1 MAERPP
7 TDERAALAAAIRAH
21 HARLDAEER
30 FDKAMWEARAAGV
43 TVRELAAAVG
53 MSKSEV
59 SRRYKRPGAGP
70 LRARKSP

>member
-1 MAERPP
+1 MSER
-7 TDERAALAAAIRAH
+7 RAAHALAAAIHAH

-30 FDKAMWEARAAGV
+30 FDRAMWEARAAGV

-59 SRRYKRPGAGP
+59 SRHYKRPGAG
-70 LRARKSP
+70 RRTS

>member
-1 MAERPP
+1 MSER
-7 TDERAALAAAIRAH
+7 RAAHALAAAIRAH

-30 FDKAMWEARAAGV
+30 FDQAMWEARAAGV

-59 SRRYKRPGAGP
+59 SRRYKRPGGEP
-70 LRARKSP
+70 LRAREAPL

>member
-1 MAERPP
+1 MAEHRPAS
-7 TDERAALAAAIRAH
+7 ERAALTEAIRAH

-30 FDKAMWEARAAGV
+30 FDRAMWEARAAGV

-59 SRRYKRPGAGP
+59 SRHYKRPGAAP
-70 LRARKSP
+70 